1 MALPSSGSLSLS
13 QIQGEWGGSN
23 PISLSEYYRGSLPNG
38 RTNYG
43 TIPSSGAIDIG
54 DFYGTNA
61 ASASIQISSGN
72 SFYQAASQYVGEIRH
87 LFRSNVLAITGY
99 ASAPTFSLNG
109 RNTQYVGMN
118 HISTGGWSLQL
129 MDLANPVLIGQGNPT
144 LGHPANSGWTSVV
157 LAGNGGSRTLYRT
170 NATYTQST
178 VTIAIGGSLYV
189 YASASWSNM
198 GGSQLFPASNNTTN
212 FTVTINP

>member
-1 MALPSSGSLSLS
+1 MTLPSSGSLSLS

-72 SFYQAASQYVGEIRH
+72 SFYQAAGQYTAEVRHHFRTGVVG
-87 LFRSNVLAITGY
+87 ITGY

-118 HISTGGWSLQL
+118 HSTGGYSLQL
-129 MDLANPVLIGQGNPT
+129 LDLANPTIIGQGTPS
-144 LGHPANSGWTSVV
+144 LGHPANSGWTSVT
-157 LAGNGGSRTLYRT
+157 LAGNGGSRTLFRT
-170 NATYTQST
+170 NANYTQST
-178 VTIAIGGSLYV
+178 VSVVVGSTIYV
-189 YASASWSNM
+189 YASASWSQM
-198 GGSQLFPASNNTTN
+198 GGTQLFPTSNNTTN